1 VSDPKSG
8 EPASAV
14 DPFASAKANLR
25 DTVKWLATTFA
36 ALAAVVLA
44 GTSLT
49 GLSHLTGLKLAV
61 ALIGGGGGLACVILA
76 AGVMLRLLTSES
88 FYVTSLET
96 PQFANLKDTLNRH
109 SEDILPPELVSVDQ
123 LLQLRRQARQTARSL
138 AGTPTSPQ
146 YLDARRFLTE
156 IEPPMVRLT
165 NLAHFEV
172 LRNRMQAAEPTLF
185 RLAIGALVGLGVF
198 AVFAGS
204 KDDKSTADA
213 QGPTVVLYPG
223 KNWSD
228 IAGAL
233 AQACGSNAT
242 PKAQLLAGS
251 DPQWA
256 RIRLLAPEACAGVIV
271 PLPTPAVAPVTSPRV
286 P

>member
-1 VSDPKSG
+1 MSEPAAG
-8 EPASAV
+8 EPASET

-49 GLSHLTGLKLAV
+49 GLSHLTGLRLAV
-61 ALIGGGGGLACVILA
+61 ALIGGGLGLGCVILA

-88 FYVTSLET
+88 FYVSNLET
-96 PQFANLKDTLNRH
+96 PQLANLKATLNRH
-109 SEDILPPELVSVDQ
+109 SEDILPPELTSVDQ
-123 LLQLRRQARQTARSL
+123 MLQLRRQARETARSL
-138 AGTPTSPQ
+138 AGTPKAAD

-156 IEPPMVRLT
+156 IEPAMVRLT
-165 NLAHFEV
+165 NLAHFEM
-172 LRNRMQAAEPTLF
+172 LRNRMRAAEPTLF
-185 RLAIGALVGLGVF
+185 VLAIGALLGLGAF

-223 KNWSD
+223 KDWSD

-233 AQACGSNAT
+233 AKACGPNAT
-242 PKAQLLAGS
+242 PKAQLLDGS

-256 RIRLLAPEACAGVIV
+256 RVRLLSPEGCAGVIV
-271 PLPTPAVAPVTSPRV
+271 PLPAAAVVPVTSPRGQ
-286 P
+286 